1 MPTTQ
6 NPVTP
11 DDTGKDYKKTPE
23 QVKNM
28 FLFYLVFILY
38 KFKTNL

>member
-1 MPTTQ
+1 MRTTQ

-11 DDTGKDYKKTPE
+11 NDTVKEYKKPLK

-28 FLFYLVFILY
+28 FLFYLVFIFY